1 MHSISALPP
10 LRCATPGAQ
19 ATEGRL
25 MTQDPNPKRPTEKVG
40 AYAKPE
46 KRGGSGTIITAVVLV
61 LAVILILWLFTDI
74 I

>member
-1 MHSISALPP
+1 
-10 LRCATPGAQ
+10 
-19 ATEGRL
+19 